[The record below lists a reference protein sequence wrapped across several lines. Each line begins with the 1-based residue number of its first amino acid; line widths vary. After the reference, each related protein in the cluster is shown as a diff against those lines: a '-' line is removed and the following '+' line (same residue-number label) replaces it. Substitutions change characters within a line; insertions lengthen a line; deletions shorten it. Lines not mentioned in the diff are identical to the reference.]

1 MAGEG
6 LTLVVATNTELAAS
20 TGGDSSSFTSV
31 GVEASVI
38 VSLLCVEFDESPPF
52 KASGETAGDSALC
65 VGSSGADLVLI
76 T

>member
-1 MAGEG
+1 M
-6 LTLVVATNTELAAS
+6 
-20 TGGDSSSFTSV
+20 GGDSSSFTSV

-38 VSLLCVEFDESPPF
+38 VSLLVEFDESAPF

>member
-6 LTLVVATNTELAAS
+6 STLVAATHTELAAS
-20 TGGDSSSFTSV
+20 MGGDSSSFTSV

-38 VSLLCVEFDESPPF
+38 VSLLVEFDESAPF